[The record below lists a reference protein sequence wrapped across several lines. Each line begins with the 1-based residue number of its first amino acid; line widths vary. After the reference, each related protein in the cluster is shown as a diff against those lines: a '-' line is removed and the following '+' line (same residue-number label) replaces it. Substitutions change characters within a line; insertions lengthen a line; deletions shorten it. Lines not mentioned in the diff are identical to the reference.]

1 MLQPTTHPSP
11 FIDQRINEPADAHAV
26 SLRGDEFPL
35 LTTKRVF
42 WRGVAEELLWF
53 VAGSTNAKLLQDKGV
68 KIWDGNASRDFLDGR
83 GLQQARA
90 DSHGLKIMRERA
102 RLIDGEL
109 RLDSNSTGGLTV
121 SVRVGNTLG
130 AFPGP
135 TDAERVSP

>member
-83 GLQQARA
+83 GLQHREEGDLGPVYGFQWRHFGVSYLLRHFL
-90 DSHGLKIMRERA
+90 SHSGIFTYSQSNQFNHCQSSY
-102 RLIDGEL
+102 L
-109 RLDSNSTGGLTV
+109 RI
-121 SVRVGNTLG
+121 
-130 AFPGP
+130 
-135 TDAERVSP
+135 